1 MRIFKCRKTVGTL
14 SLNCLINSGLKLS
27 PNDTRRMRYA
37 YLVKASTEKLNAGK
51 LKAERIEKFNQLQE
65 LGEKNTH
72 VKQYQ

>member
-1 MRIFKCRKTVGTL
+1 MQ
-14 SLNCLINSGLKLS
+14 
-27 PNDTRRMRYA
+27 YA
-37 YLVKASTEKLNAGK
+37 YLVKASAEKLNAGK

>member
-1 MRIFKCRKTVGTL
+1 
-14 SLNCLINSGLKLS
+14 
-27 PNDTRRMRYA
+27 
-37 YLVKASTEKLNAGK
+37 VKASTEKLNAGK